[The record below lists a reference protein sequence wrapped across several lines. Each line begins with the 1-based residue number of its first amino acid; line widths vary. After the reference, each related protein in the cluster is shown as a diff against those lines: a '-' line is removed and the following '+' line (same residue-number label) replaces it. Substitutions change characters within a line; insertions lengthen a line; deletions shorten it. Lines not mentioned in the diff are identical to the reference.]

1 VGKRAT
7 VMERSGPFAPD
18 FDLRR
23 LSRRTLAA
31 LAREYQLA
39 GHLQDRAAMP
49 QVRLR
54 WGGSAMR
61 EIAIAEWMAA
71 SPVYTRRIQRT
82 LGFSD
87 GNDVAT
93 IFKGMQFDV
102 GAPHG
107 FLDFRFTLHP
117 DGSGE
122 FTLPYCGALMDV
134 EPLGEKE
141 VVGMCHQIEDPTF
154 DATAG
159 ATNPR
164 AQVRPV
170 HRPPRVPADRLPHC
184 HWRVRVEP
192 DAAPVQEIALAG
204 EAAAS
209 RLARLPT
216 ALPASD
222 GEPGGRADYAG
233 PFDPDLE
240 LEDLSHAALLAAC
253 REFCL
258 QGHLLVR
265 TLMLAIAERYGETA
279 AREVASAQWIGIAAV
294 AAERV
299 ARAMDVVGDDLD
311 AIARVFQLHPAF
323 HPREYVTF
331 GVERRGDAVVCRI
344 DECDALAE
352 GDSWSWFA
360 LLDRGIHPA
369 LDAIARAV
377 NPRAACRPC
386 DVPGARLAW
395 MVTIDPEAEAAPEPP
410 EVMITRLSKG
420 VTFHWAS
427 RRGA

>member
-1 VGKRAT
+1 MAESR
-7 VMERSGPFAPD
+7 PFDAE
-18 FDLRR
+18 FDLPR
-23 LSRRTLAA
+23 LSRRGLAV

-39 GHLQDRAAMP
+39 AHLQDRAAMP

-71 SPVYTRRIQRT
+71 SPVHTRRIQRT
-82 LGFSD
+82 LGFAGD
-87 GNDVAT
+87 DVAT

-107 FLDFRFTLHP
+107 FLDFRFTLHA

-122 FTLPYCGALMDV
+122 FALPYCGALMDV
-134 EPLGEKE
+134 EPMGEKE

-164 AQVRPV
+164 AQVRPI
-170 HRPPRVPADRLPHC
+170 HRPPRVSADRVPHC
-184 HWRVRVEP
+184 HWRVRIEP
-192 DAAPVQEIALAG
+192 DATPVEEIALAG
-204 EAAAS
+204 QVRAS
-209 RLARLPT
+209 RLAGLPT

-233 PFDPDLE
+233 AFAPDLE
-240 LEDLSHAALLAAC
+240 LEDLSHAALLAVC

-265 TLMLAIAERYGETA
+265 ALMLAIAERQGEAA
-279 AREVASAQWIGIAAV
+279 ARQVALAQWIGIAAV

-299 ARAMDVVGDDLD
+299 AGAMDVVGDDLD

-323 HPREYVTF
+323 RPREYVAF
-331 GVERRGDAVVCRI
+331 RVERRDDAVVCRI
-344 DECDALAE
+344 DDCAALAE
-352 GDSWSWFA
+352 GDPWSWFA
-360 LLDRGIHPA
+360 LLDGAHPA

-377 NPRAACRPC
+377 NPRARCLPC
-386 DVPGARLAW
+386 DVPGARVAW
-395 MVTIDPEAEAAPEPP
+395 SVTIDPSAEPAPEPP
-410 EVMITRLSKG
+410 EVMITKLSKG

-427 RRGA
+427 RRRRTTSA